1 MPSSASISMTQR
13 SAEKFANLVMG
24 AAAVAGTYYVLKTPQ
39 LRRVAWR
46 LLVMALTGT
55 VPAWVS
61 QEIKNGWEASGRTS
75 GPYPRRTPTGP

>member
-1 MPSSASISMTQR
+1 MTQS
-13 SAEKFANLVMG
+13 SAEKFANVVIG

-46 LLVMALTGT
+46 LLVASLTGT

-61 QEIKNGWEASGRTS
+61 QEIRNGWEASGRPA
-75 GPYPRRTPTGP
+75 GQYPEGVRTGS

>member
-1 MPSSASISMTQR
+1 MTQS
-13 SAEKFANLVMG
+13 SAEKFANVVMG

-46 LLVMALTGT
+46 FLVTALTGT

-61 QEIKNGWEASGRTS
+61 QEIKNGWEASGHTA
-75 GPYPRRTPTGP
+75 GPSPQRTPTGS